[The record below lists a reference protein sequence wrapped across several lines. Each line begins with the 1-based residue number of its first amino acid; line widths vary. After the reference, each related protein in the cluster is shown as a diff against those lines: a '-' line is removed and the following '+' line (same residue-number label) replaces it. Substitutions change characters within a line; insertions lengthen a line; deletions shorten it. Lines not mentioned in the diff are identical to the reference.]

1 MLSRKAGHYF
11 EQHFYSR
18 SAIGLLVGH
27 FWLLGLCGKLR
38 PFQNR
43 TTEQPWLNM

>member
-38 PFQNR
+38 TFPKRKAKFK
-43 TTEQPWLNM
+43 WLNM